1 MNRSRH
7 FKDWENKNLGL
18 KLVFLSIHL
27 ITLGGELVDRRG
39 RRLIIARNLVIT
51 PLLIV
56 MKTMRMMIALIV
68 KYNDDDDEKVKY

>member
-18 KLVFLSIHL
+18 KLFLLSIHL
-27 ITLGGELVDRRG
+27 ITLGGELVARWG
-39 RRLIIARNLVIT
+39 RRLIISRNLVIT

-56 MKTMRMMIALIV
+56 IKTMRMMIAVIV
-68 KYNDDDDEKVKY
+68 KYNDNDDGKVKY